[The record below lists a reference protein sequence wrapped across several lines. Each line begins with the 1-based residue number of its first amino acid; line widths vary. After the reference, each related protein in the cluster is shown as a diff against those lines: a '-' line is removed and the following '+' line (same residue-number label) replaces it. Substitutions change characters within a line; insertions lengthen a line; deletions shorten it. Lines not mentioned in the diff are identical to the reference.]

1 MLAAII
7 AGLAVLTLTLSLTYM
22 YLAPRLVIQDRLL
35 ALTSSGPAG
44 PRGPGSLSMVLIRLR
59 QFVLR
64 LTPHTLVEMMNG
76 ALDRAG
82 YPSGIDAS
90 TFLFRQAVAILLTLC
105 LLVLL
110 VAGVANLPAALWL
123 VFLWVVV
130 TIAAAPFI
138 KLRSVAN
145 RRRLEIQ
152 AAFPAFLD
160 LLVVCVEAGLGMDA
174 ALQRVAREAHGATGE
189 EFQRAVA
196 EIQVSRSRGDALAA
210 VAKRVGLE
218 DVARFAMAVRQ
229 AEHTGV
235 GIASVLRAQAELER
249 DLALRRAE
257 EKAAKIPIKIVVPVV
272 IFVLPGMFMIIL
284 GPAVLHLV
292 PLLSR

>member
-1 MLAAII
+1 MLAAIL
-7 AGLAVLTLTLSLTYM
+7 AGLSVLTLTVALTYA
-22 YLAPRLVIQDRLL
+22 YLSPRLVIQARLE
-35 ALTSSGPAG
+35 AITATAPDA
-44 PRGPGSLSMVLIRLR
+44 PRGPGSLARVLARLR
-59 QFVLR
+59 RIVLR

-105 LLVLL
+105 VLVLL
-110 VAGVANLPAALWL
+110 AAGVGNLPAGLWFFFL
-123 VFLWVVV
+123 VAIV
-130 TIAAAPFI
+130 TIALAPFI
-138 KLRSVAN
+138 KLRSVAA

-152 AAFPAFLD
+152 AAFPGFLD

-174 ALQRVAREAHGATGE
+174 ALQRVAREARGATGE

-210 VAKRVGLE
+210 VARRVGLE

-235 GIASVLRAQAELER
+235 GVASVLRAQAELER

-257 EKAAKIPIKIVVPVV
+257 EKAAKIPVKIVVPVV